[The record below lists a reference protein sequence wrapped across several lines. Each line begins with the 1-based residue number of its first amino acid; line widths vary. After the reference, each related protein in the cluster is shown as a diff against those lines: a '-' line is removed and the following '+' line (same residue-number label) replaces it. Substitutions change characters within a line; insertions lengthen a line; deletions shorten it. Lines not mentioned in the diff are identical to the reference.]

1 MLHSRAATEEGR
13 PEAGKYRLGQ
23 LGNRDTT
30 WFRGTWGL
38 HVAARMIWRWDFNSN
53 EVGSN
58 DMGVCSFG
66 TPIDFVVPTQAWQL
80 NVVAVVMQAQKE

>member
-1 MLHSRAATEEGR
+1 
-13 PEAGKYRLGQ
+13 
-23 LGNRDTT
+23 
-30 WFRGTWGL
+30 
-38 HVAARMIWRWDFNSN
+38 MIWRWDFNSN